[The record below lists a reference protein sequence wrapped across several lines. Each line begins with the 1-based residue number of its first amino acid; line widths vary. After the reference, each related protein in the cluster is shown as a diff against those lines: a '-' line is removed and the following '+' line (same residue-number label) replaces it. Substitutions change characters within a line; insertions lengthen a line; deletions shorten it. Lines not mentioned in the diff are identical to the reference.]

1 MFLTIFT
8 YIHVHICSP
17 LARASSRIAFGQNNR
32 SQPVSQKLKVKKV
45 EKRDLFRITRD

>member
-17 LARASSRIAFGQNNR
+17 LAGASSRIAFGQNNR
-32 SQPVSQKLKVKKV
+32 SQKQKVKKV